1 MALFAYRALDA
12 RQSLVAGT
20 IAADSPLQARQTLR
34 AQGLTI
40 AQLETARSRKSQPL
54 RRGPGLHEVA
64 ELWRNLAVLLRAGVP
79 LAVALETCRAQQPGP
94 LRTVLQEIHES
105 ISAGRTLA
113 EALESHPRLADEITR
128 TMIAIGQHS
137 GNLPDALLELAEYQT
152 RRRGLANQFATAL
165 IYPVILCAV
174 GTGVVIF
181 LMSYVVPQLV
191 DVLTAAGREL
201 PWPTRVLLTFS
212 QFVTGYAWI
221 LASFAIVLAAG
232 TVATW
237 RLPPVRRMRERLSLA
252 IPVWSEL
259 VRKIWVARIAGMLAT
274 LLRVDARFTEA
285 LRIVRGNLS
294 HGLYEAELQRL
305 ETGLEAGAALSAPL
319 RESRLIP
326 PLVVHLLAV
335 GQESGELPAML
346 EQLRSHYE
354 KEVGLALGRFV
365 AVLEPAL
372 ILVLATVIGFV
383 VFATLLPIIETTRI
397 AQ

>member
-1 MALFAYRALDA
+1 MAVFAYRALDS
-12 RQSLVAGT
+12 RQAVVAST
-20 IAADSPLQARQTLR
+20 ISADSRVQARQALR

-40 AQLETARSRKSQPL
+40 AELGESRRQARRAFGQRPA
-54 RRGPGLHEVA
+54 PGDVA

-94 LRTVLQEIHES
+94 LKRVLQDVHES
-105 ISAGRTLA
+105 IRSGRTLA
-113 EALESHPRLADEITR
+113 EALVEHPSLADEITR

-137 GNLPDALLELAEYQT
+137 GNLAEALLELAEFQT
-152 RRRGLANQFATAL
+152 RRRGLANQLATAL
-165 IYPVILCAV
+165 IYPAILCVV

-201 PWPTRVLLTFS
+201 PWPTRVLLSLS
-212 QFVTGYAWI
+212 QLVTGYAGI
-221 LASFAIVLAAG
+221 LGVLAIAAAAG
-232 TVATW
+232 IAFTW
-237 RLPPVRRMRERLSLA
+237 RVARIRRFRERMSLA
-252 IPVWSEL
+252 IPVWGGL

-285 LRIVRGNLS
+285 LRIVRANLN

-305 ETGLEAGAALSAPL
+305 EAGLEAGAALSAPL

-335 GQESGELPAML
+335 GQESGELPSML
-346 EQLRSHYE
+346 GQLRAHYE

-372 ILVLATVIGFV
+372 ILVLAAVIGFV
-383 VFATLLPIIETTRI
+383 VFATLLPILETTRI